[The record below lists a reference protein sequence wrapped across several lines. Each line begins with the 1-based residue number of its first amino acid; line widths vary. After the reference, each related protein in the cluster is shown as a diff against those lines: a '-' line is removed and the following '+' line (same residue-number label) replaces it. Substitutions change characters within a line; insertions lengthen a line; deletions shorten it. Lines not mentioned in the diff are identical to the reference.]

1 MGTFGIGAVRTL
13 ACGLAAVAALTACGS
28 STKTAAPTTMSSAAT
43 SASATESAASDAAVA
58 TAAENVIRD
67 NFQIA
72 PGQPF
77 QMYECHSTGA
87 LCWVRYITG
96 FQFSTGLLKVTVQV
110 DRSDPMG
117 KEIGKNTAKGVRN
130 FIRADGNPIFSAVNW
145 VVAVDG
151 TGTDIAQESM

>member
-1 MGTFGIGAVRTL
+1 MGTFGIAAARTL
-13 ACGLAAVAALTACGS
+13 ACGLAAMAALTACGAGTNTATPS
-28 STKTAAPTTMSSAAT
+28 STSSATAT
-43 SASATESAASDAAVA
+43 ASASAASDAAVA

-67 NFQIA
+67 NFQIP

-77 QMYECHSTGA
+77 QMYECHSTGE
-87 LCWVRYITG
+87 LCWVQYITG
-96 FQFSTGLLKVTVQV
+96 FRFGTGLLKVTVQV
-110 DRSDPMG
+110 DRSDPLG

-130 FIRADGNPIFSAVNW
+130 FIRADGNPIFGAVNW